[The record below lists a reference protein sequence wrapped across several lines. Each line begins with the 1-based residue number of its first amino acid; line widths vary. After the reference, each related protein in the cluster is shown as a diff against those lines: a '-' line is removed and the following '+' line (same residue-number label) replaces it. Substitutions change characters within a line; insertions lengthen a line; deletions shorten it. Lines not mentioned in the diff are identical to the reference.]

1 MSGAPDI
8 DRLLSSRVRGMEASG
23 IRRIWQLGQDRDDPI
38 NLSIGQPDFLVPK
51 ELQEA
56 AIDAIRDGCHGYTLT
71 TGDEALRQII
81 ATHLHATV
89 GWPKPGEEASDVLVT
104 SGTAGALT
112 LAALALLDPG
122 DELIIPDPYFV
133 IYPNL
138 AKIAG
143 AVAVLCDTYP
153 DFRMTAERI
162 EPLLTDRT
170 KAVFLNSPANPTGV
184 VLAGEELADIVAL
197 CQERGVLL
205 ITDEIYDRFVFPP
218 SADPCPT
225 AASHTS
231 DMLLVR
237 GFGKTHGCTGWRL
250 GYAAGPRSLIQEMAK
265 IQQHTFVC
273 APSMAQRAMYGAF
286 EVDLEPLVRQFTHRR
301 DMVVDALGDVTDLVI
316 PEGAFYAFPKV
327 PDHLGL
333 SATAFVEA
341 AIERNVLVIPG
352 DVFSARDTHFRL
364 SFAAPEPR
372 LAEGLAILRSMI
384 AKGVC
389 HRWLTP
395 VSDTLLRK
403 KAPVDNDRSRADEG
417 EGRKMLCSR
426 PAERGFARKINSTP
440 G

>member
-1 MSGAPDI
+1 MPRPPRAKLAECCVSGAPDI

-384 AKGVC
+384 AKGV
-389 HRWLTP
+389 
-395 VSDTLLRK
+395 
-403 KAPVDNDRSRADEG
+403 
-417 EGRKMLCSR
+417 
-426 PAERGFARKINSTP
+426 
-440 G
+440 

>member
-1 MSGAPDI
+1 MSGVPDI

-23 IRRIWQLGQDRDDPI
+23 IRRIWQLGQECDDPI

-56 AIDAIRDGCHGYTLT
+56 AIEAIRDGCHGYTLT
-71 TGDEALRQII
+71 TGDESLRQII
-81 ATHLHATV
+81 TTHLHATV
-89 GWPKPGEEASDVLVT
+89 GWPKPGEETSDVLVT
-104 SGTAGALT
+104 SGTAGGLT

-184 VLAGEELADIVAL
+184 VLTDEEVADIVAL
-197 CQERGVLL
+197 CHDRGVLL

-218 SADPCPT
+218 AADPCPT

-273 APSMAQRAMYGAF
+273 APSMAQRAMHGAF
-286 EVDLEPLVRQFTHRR
+286 DVDLDPLVRQFTHRR
-301 DMVVDALGDVTDLVI
+301 DMVVAALCDVTDLVM

-327 PDHLGL
+327 PEHLGI

-352 DVFSARDTHFRL
+352 DVFSPRDTHFRL

-372 LAEGLAILRSMI
+372 LAEGLSILRSLI
-384 AKGVC
+384 TSGV
-389 HRWLTP
+389 
-395 VSDTLLRK
+395 
-403 KAPVDNDRSRADEG
+403 
-417 EGRKMLCSR
+417 
-426 PAERGFARKINSTP
+426 
-440 G
+440 

>member
-1 MSGAPDI
+1 M
-8 DRLLSSRVRGMEASG
+8 
-23 IRRIWQLGQDRDDPI
+23 
-38 NLSIGQPDFLVPK
+38 
-51 ELQEA
+51 
-56 AIDAIRDGCHGYTLT
+56 
-71 TGDEALRQII
+71 
-81 ATHLHATV
+81 
-89 GWPKPGEEASDVLVT
+89 LVT

-384 AKGVC
+384 AKGV
-389 HRWLTP
+389 
-395 VSDTLLRK
+395 
-403 KAPVDNDRSRADEG
+403 
-417 EGRKMLCSR
+417 
-426 PAERGFARKINSTP
+426 
-440 G
+440 

>member
-231 DMLLVR
+231 DKLLVR

-384 AKGVC
+384 AKGV
-389 HRWLTP
+389 
-395 VSDTLLRK
+395 
-403 KAPVDNDRSRADEG
+403 
-417 EGRKMLCSR
+417 
-426 PAERGFARKINSTP
+426 
-440 G
+440 